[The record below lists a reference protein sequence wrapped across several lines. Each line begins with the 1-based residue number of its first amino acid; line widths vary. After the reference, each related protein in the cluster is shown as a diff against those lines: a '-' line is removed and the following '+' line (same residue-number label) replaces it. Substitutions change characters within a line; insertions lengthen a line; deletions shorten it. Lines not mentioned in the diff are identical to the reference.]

1 MAQTFFPDNDK
12 SIRVLA
18 SKPHPDN
25 TNYVISVGT
34 EMWGSEPHKVL
45 KIQMEYDKKLSGR
58 RSPSYPIG
66 TDNFIRVQ
74 NAVESLLTK

>member
-1 MAQTFFPDNDK
+1 LAQTFFPDKDTT
-12 SIRVLA
+12 IRVLA
-18 SKPHPDN
+18 SKPHPEN
-25 TNYVISVGT
+25 TNYVISIGT

-66 TDNFIRVQ
+66 TNDFIKVQ
-74 NAVESLLTK
+74 QAAETLLTK